1 MRELKMKMKSEQEAQ
16 RKVMADIKQKQLE
29 IVRLEDKQK
38 VMTDKIKVQ
47 KEKGLSPKSSK
58 LAIEQEH

>member
-1 MRELKMKMKSEQEAQ
+1 MKMKSEQEAQ